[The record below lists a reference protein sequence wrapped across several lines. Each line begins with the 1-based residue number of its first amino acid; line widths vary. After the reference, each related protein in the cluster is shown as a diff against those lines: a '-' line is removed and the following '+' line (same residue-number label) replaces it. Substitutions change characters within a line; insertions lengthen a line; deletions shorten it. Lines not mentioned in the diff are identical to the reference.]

1 VASFQ
6 ELLGLM
12 RRMRGPD
19 GCPWDREQTLD
30 DFRSHFKN
38 ESAEVLQALKRRDYE
53 NLREEL
59 GDVLWHVIF
68 MSEIG
73 REKGLFDIEDVIA
86 GLKAKMIRRHP
97 HVFGGKR
104 LKTSRQVMSE
114 YRRIKAGERRK

>member
-1 VASFQ
+1 MASFQ

-114 YRRIKAGERRK
+114 YRRIKAGERKK